1 MNSIATIDA
10 LQVWSLLAELHA
22 RMGDMHIAKGRAR
35 VATRIPGE
43 HADSAEGHFL
53 LANALMAENVYGAAK
68 QSYYKAIRL
77 DPGHVNSMV
86 NLGVV
91 LGANNDYEEAIP
103 IYRRAVELQVTLP
116 SLAVVPNSFVGAV
129 SCFGWASAVS
139 FSQGLYRSR
148 WAANTYGLATP
159 LGHGKGV

>member
-1 MNSIATIDA
+1 
-10 LQVWSLLAELHA
+10 
-22 RMGDMHIAKGRAR
+22 MGDTHIAKGRAR

-103 IYRRAVELQVTLP
+103 IYRRAVELQVNLP
-116 SLAVVPNSFVGAV
+116 SLAGVSNSLEGAV
-129 SCFGWASAVS
+129 SCCGCASAVS
-139 FSQGLYRSR
+139 FGQGVYRSW
-148 WAANTYGLATP
+148 WAAHTCRLETLP
-159 LGHGKGV
+159 GHREIL